1 MGREREHKRRRGKK
15 GKRGDITKREW
26 ILQKKERRRKQGKD
40 VQSNSKYTVRP
51 SALEDLL
58 TKRPWEKSFPLTQRR
73 VRGKRRGGSESRD
86 SSDVQNEM
94 PLCYGLVVPKLEMR
108 GLQTSGLHLRITL
121 R

>member
-51 SALEDLL
+51 LSEDHPRLM
-58 TKRPWEKSFPLTQRR
+58 TKRFWREKSFRLTQRR
-73 VRGKRRGGSESRD
+73 VGGKRRGGSESRG

-94 PLCYGLVVPKLEMR
+94 PLCQLMGWLCRSL
-108 GLQTSGLHLRITL
+108 
-121 R
+121 

>member
-51 SALEDLL
+51 LPSEDHPRLL
-58 TKRPWEKSFPLTQRR
+58 TKRLWRKKIFRLIQRR
-73 VRGKRRGGSESRD
+73 VRGKPR
-86 SSDVQNEM
+86 
-94 PLCYGLVVPKLEMR
+94 K
-108 GLQTSGLHLRITL
+108 
-121 R
+121 

>member
-51 SALEDLL
+51 SALQDHPRLL
-58 TKRPWEKSFPLTQRR
+58 TERVWGRR
-73 VRGKRRGGSESRD
+73 VF
-86 SSDVQNEM
+86 
-94 PLCYGLVVPKLEMR
+94 C
-108 GLQTSGLHLRITL
+108 
-121 R
+121 